1 MTTRKRVGGGFK
13 IIHPK
18 ELSPE
23 VKTIS
28 PDVENLKEHHFNSEK
43 ETRKDDVVTYEHIDL
58 DIKSDRD
65 DSSDHQSVKLPE
77 INERGQRLPDIFK
90 KHEKHEKEKL
100 ELPVISPD
108 KILPQVTISDKFSSL
123 VTSDDKFSSLV
134 TISGKFSSLVTS
146 REDTEK
152 TDSSTEKLKVCLKIF
167 SFYHTGL
174 IVGQV
179 QMCSLMKLIYQHSRR
194 RDRKLMRRCR
204 RHRLI

>member
-23 VKTIS
+23 AKTIS
-28 PDVENLKEHHFNSEK
+28 PDVENLKEHHSNSEK

-65 DSSDHQSVKLPE
+65 DSSDHRSVELPE
-77 INERGQRLPDIFK
+77 INDKNKRSDISK
-90 KHEKHEKEKL
+90 KHEKHQKEKL

-108 KILPQVTISDKFSSL
+108 KLLPQVTISDKFSSL
-123 VTSDDKFSSLV
+123 VTSDDKFSSIV

-167 SFYHTGL
+167 SFYSHWSSTNLFFNEINFPAL
-174 IVGQV
+174 I
-179 QMCSLMKLIYQHSRR
+179 
-194 RDRKLMRRCR
+194 
-204 RHRLI
+204 